1 MKIKNSYLYFRKI
14 KIKNIKTNKIV
25 IYSSRGKII
34 TYFFIYFFYNQ
45 VKNSDWRYIL
55 KEKLLKTLRL
65 ELKLDWDWN
74 HISYHIAM
82 LMRNI

>member
-45 VKNSDWRYIL
+45 VKNSD
-55 KEKLLKTLRL
+55 
-65 ELKLDWDWN
+65 
-74 HISYHIAM
+74 
-82 LMRNI
+82 